1 MKTSFK
7 DKSRYGVNTLNIYLA
22 MKLQKGIFKRNFSG
36 FFFGNMYNCF
46 DEIFRTPLRA
56 VQLFIFLQLKIS
68 FAFISLENFT
78 LLYFNM
84 CQNPFDV
91 KHSLVSAIHTVL
103 HCVKITSKFFTGNH

>member
-46 DEIFRTPLRA
+46 DEIFKTPLRA

-78 LLYFNM
+78 YVPKSF
-84 CQNPFDV
+84 
-91 KHSLVSAIHTVL
+91 
-103 HCVKITSKFFTGNH
+103 